1 MNLFTDSGRNEM
13 AVLCVN
19 CTHTC
24 TSTVVAGFI
33 IIYWVATPIGVDS
46 AACMALYDL
55 QNAMLWSRA
64 LHACD
69 YRLLL
74 TRQTTNIFPFGISFL
89 QSSTNPHCSATS
101 VIDLIV
107 RRPKLACVAF
117 MYVLSNCSASGGPTV
132 AL

>member
-1 MNLFTDSGRNEM
+1 M
-13 AVLCVN
+13 
-19 CTHTC
+19 
-24 TSTVVAGFI
+24 
-33 IIYWVATPIGVDS
+33 ATPIGVDS